1 MAETRE
7 VDSLLTF
14 PSPEAWNLEEIEGN
28 TDERAFAL
36 ATAAPKVI
44 IDDRCGDESLPC
56 HGLGLRR

>member
-1 MAETRE
+1 
-7 VDSLLTF
+7 LLTF